1 MFHIGRSNE
10 ITRRAFMH
18 RSSQLAVMGAA
29 SGYAM
34 GLAGL
39 SDAAAFDS
47 SGGYK
52 ALVCVFLLGG
62 NDHANTLI
70 PFDIANYNRYS
81 DIRGGLPANGGIA
94 IARDALMSQVLNPL
108 EEQTLTD
115 DMQLAL
121 APTMPRLKAR
131 FDQGVMAPLLNVGP
145 LIAPITRQQ
154 FESEDLVSFP
164 RPANLFSH
172 NDQQSTWQSGSPE
185 GSVSG
190 WGGRIGDLAASSNT
204 NSMFTA
210 INATGNAVF
219 LSGDQTQPYGISP
232 NGAITVRALNRR
244 LYGSQAA
251 SDALGTLLTTGN
263 GHVFGNDYA
272 MANARSIQF
281 SGFISDALQNVSL
294 GVDFGEGSLASQLE
308 VVAQLIAARNQLGV
322 TRQVF
327 LVATGGFDNHDGLI
341 GTHEGLLAD
350 VDTALDAF
358 YRAMEEVGTADQVTT
373 FTASDFG
380 RTLASNGDGS
390 DHGWGGHHLILGGA
404 VNGGQFYGTA
414 PTISVEADDQVG
426 RGRLL
431 PSTSAD
437 EYSATL
443 AKWLGVEASEIPIV
457 SPNIR
462 NFSSPDLGFMRDT
475 APAG

>member
-1 MFHIGRSNE
+1 MFHIGKADELS
-10 ITRRAFMH
+10 RRAFMR

-39 SDAAAFDS
+39 SDAAAFEVG
-47 SGGYK
+47 GGYK

-62 NDHANTLI
+62 NDHANTII
-70 PFDIANYNRYS
+70 PFDAVNYAKYS
-81 DIRGGLPANGGIA
+81 TIRGGLPENGGIA
-94 IARDALMSQVLNPL
+94 IDRAALADQVLNPS
-108 EEQTLTD
+108 EPQVLTD

-145 LIAPITRQQ
+145 LITPLTRQQ
-154 FESEDLVSFP
+154 FDSGNLSSFP
-164 RPANLFSH
+164 RPAKLFSH

-185 GSVSG
+185 GSVAG
-190 WGGRIGDLAASSNT
+190 WGGRIGDLAMNSNT

-219 LSGDQTQPYGISP
+219 LSGNQVQPYGISSA
-232 NGAITVRALNRR
+232 GAIEIAAIQRN
-244 LYGSQAA
+244 LYGSSAA
-251 SDALGTLLTTGN
+251 SQALNTLLTN
-263 GHVFGNDYA
+263 GTNHIFENDYA
-272 MANARSIQF
+272 MANARSIEY
-281 SGFISDALQNVSL
+281 SGFINDALS
-294 GVDFGEGSLASQLE
+294 GVNLATDFGSGNGLAQQLK

-341 GTHEGLLAD
+341 GTHEGLLGG
-350 VDTALDAF
+350 VDFALDAF
-358 YRAMEEVGTADQVTT
+358 YQAMTEVGVADQVTA

-390 DHGWGGHHLILGGA
+390 DHGWGSHHLILGGS
-404 VNGGQFYGTA
+404 VKGGQIYGRA
-414 PTISVEADDQVG
+414 PEISVDSDDQVG

-431 PSTSAD
+431 PSTSVD

-443 AKWLGVEASEIPIV
+443 AKWIGVSPSEIPIV
-457 SPNIR
+457 SPNIG
-462 NFSSPDLGFMRDT
+462 NFSSPDLGFL
-475 APAG
+475 